1 MNTPSRQ
8 QLARSGERRVKSL
21 MVRTLE
27 KFESLYPAI
36 QRTREAGIF
45 KGDIK
50 TMFNDV
56 IRAHRDELNDYEIDY
71 RPMRVTNDDR
81 LALTRTF
88 MSTVQ
93 RVEFDF
99 TTEQGSP
106 TVKVYAHA
114 DNLDI
119 LRAIRSEFNAG
130 VIYASD
136 TSVVLEIVGLQD
148 CVKCVLPIMDS
159 YGLHTSVQK
168 SYQSWRRAVVRDYR
182 SKA

>member
-8 QLARSGERRVKSL
+8 QLTRSGERRIKSL

-27 KFESLYPAI
+27 KFESLYPNT

-71 RPMRVTNDDR
+71 RPLRVTNDDR
-81 LALTRTF
+81 LAITRTF

-93 RVEFDF
+93 RVEFSF
-99 TTEQGSP
+99 TDMQCTPS
-106 TVKVYAHA
+106 VKIYANA

-119 LRAIRSEFNAG
+119 LRAIRSEFDAG

-136 TSVVLEIVGLQD
+136 GSVVLEIVGLDD
-148 CVKCVLPIMDS
+148 CVNCVLTIMDS
-159 YGLHTSVQK
+159 YRLHNAVQK
-168 SYQSWRRAVVRDYR
+168 EYQAWRQEVVKGYR
-182 SKA
+182 SKV